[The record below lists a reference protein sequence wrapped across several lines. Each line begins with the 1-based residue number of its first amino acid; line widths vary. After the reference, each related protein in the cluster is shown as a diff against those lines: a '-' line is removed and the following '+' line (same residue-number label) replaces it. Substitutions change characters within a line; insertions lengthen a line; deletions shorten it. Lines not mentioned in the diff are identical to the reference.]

1 MIQRCNDCPFD
12 YPDKICDYLNCLID
26 IYKEQVEQLEKQ
38 NKQMLDALVK
48 TRDYKMIY
56 EELDEL
62 IISITGK
69 KPEELNV

>member
-12 YPDKICDYLNCLID
+12 YPDKICDDLNCLID

-69 KPEELNV
+69 KPEEL

>member
-12 YPDKICDYLNCLID
+12 YPDKICDDLNCLID

-69 KPEELNV
+69 KPEEHNV